1 MTTVADF
8 VPYVTRGYGA
18 VELKATY
25 QKNLFRGLAAGII
38 IVSAAVGSYY
48 VPQLFADDEKPTR
61 WIPKKY
67 IDLGPPP
74 SLQPTAAAPSVAV
87 SSAAVKP
94 NPGTP
99 VPVPDAEVSPDQTI
113 ATQKELGEA
122 VGLVGDGANTGGNY
136 VIEPDI
142 EETEPPVFVAY
153 EKEPTVV
160 RKIEPK
166 YPAMAQRVGLEG
178 NVLLKVW
185 VDKEGKVRKAVILK
199 SDAEIFN
206 QAAQDAAVQWVFTPA
221 VMQKGPVSV
230 WVSIPFRF
238 RLQGK

>member
-1 MTTVADF
+1 
-8 VPYVTRGYGA
+8 
-18 VELKATY
+18 
-25 QKNLFRGLAAGII
+25 
-38 IVSAAVGSYY
+38 
-48 VPQLFADDEKPTR
+48 
-61 WIPKKY
+61 
-67 IDLGPPP
+67 
-74 SLQPTAAAPSVAV
+74 
-87 SSAAVKP
+87 
-94 NPGTP
+94 
-99 VPVPDAEVSPDQTI
+99 
-113 ATQKELGEA
+113 
-122 VGLVGDGANTGGNY
+122 
-136 VIEPDI
+136 VIEDN
-142 EETEPPVFVAY
+142 EPPVFVAY
-153 EKEPTVV
+153 EKGPTVV